1 VTGPKPPE
9 NGEVTQPMAA
19 PPSAGAAPPGRGAG
33 GTAAPGPYADVDTID
48 EPDAA
53 VLAARAASWP
63 SGGALSG
70 GAAPGG
76 AASGGAA
83 APGPPGAVPG
93 LTGAGPAAPG
103 ARTGPT
109 LPVPAP
115 PPGPGGSSLAW
126 LWCEQGQAGEYL
138 LTSHSVTVGRA
149 PGSDI
154 ALGEP
159 SVSPEHARLYH
170 DGRQW
175 WLLAAGSAGP
185 TWVNGQ
191 PVTPGQR
198 VPVTDGDRLRFG
210 YHTQFRLLVPGA
222 RG

>member
-1 VTGPKPPE
+1 VTGAKPPE
-9 NGEVTQPMAA
+9 NGEQTQPMAA
-19 PPSAGAAPPGRGAG
+19 PLWVRAAEPGRGAG
-33 GTAAPGPYADVDTID
+33 DTAAPGCGGGDTAAPGPYADVDTID

-63 SGGALSG
+63 SGD
-70 GAAPGG
+70 
-76 AASGGAA
+76 AASGDAA
-83 APGPPGAVPG
+83 APGPPGAVPVPP
-93 LTGAGPAAPG
+93 GAGPAAPA

-126 LWCEQGQAGEYL
+126 LRCEQGQGGEYL
-138 LTSHSVTVGRA
+138 LTSHSVTVGRS

-154 ALGEP
+154 VLGEP
-159 SVSPEHARLYH
+159 SVSPEQARLHY

-175 WLLAAGSAGP
+175 WLLPADSAGP

-191 PVTPGQR
+191 PVAPGQR